1 MNLGGGLNGDKFMKK
16 MGSFGLHPFVSGFRS
31 QGVGDWSSLQ
41 ACPISQIKKIAD
53 TINMPPPA
61 VDRLL
66 EKLGKKKKVEPA
78 KKTIVKTKVSSAPS
92 KAKADAEEEVQ
103 PKKSSKDSKVQG
115 SSYYHFESTPAE
127 QARRF
132 DAKKVE
138 DPSKV
143 AWQTAKGSSS
153 WNPGNTVEDRDFSDQ
168 AHEWMKSNLKG
179 CQIAEGIAITK
190 VTKASGDLTLVSNRG
205 KVKCI
210 YDLSFKAEW
219 EGTVGEDKVKGKVEI
234 TDIMADDDD
243 WYVNFTSKKKIA
255 QLTTES
261 VIETLKT
268 TIFVPMG
275 EFFRAKCHR

>member
-1 MNLGGGLNGDKFMKK
+1 MNFGGGLNGDKFMKK
-16 MGSFGLHPFVSGFRS
+16 MGSFGLHPFVDGFRS

-41 ACPISQIKKIAD
+41 ACPISQIQKIAD

-78 KKTIVKTKVSSAPS
+78 KKKKTIVKTKVSSAPS

-103 PKKSSKDSKVQG
+103 PKKTSKVHE

-168 AHEWMKSNLKG
+168 AHEWMKSNLIG
-179 CQIAEGIAITK
+179 CQISEGIAIAK
-190 VTKASGDLTLVSNRG
+190 VTKASGDLTVVSNRG

-275 EFFRAKCHR
+275 EFFRSKCHR